1 MLVRDYFQ
9 PPIPTRQEE
18 AMAQRIFL
26 EDFGRWWSAKGGPR
40 PFEESSPYYVQIGC
54 DALSVKGGCRPL
66 APSDFGNEFDRL
78 RAAVC
83 ATAMIDQD
91 MYQLF
96 IWKQI
101 HKDFRNRFVFPKLE
115 NNMPPINFIDEAILE
130 NRELIRFMKCHYL
143 LVFHWL
149 KDQTR
154 NGNAL
159 TRRLY
164 GQLREDNKGHEG
176 IRGPLWE
183 RIFADY
189 L

>member
-1 MLVRDYFQ
+1 MLIRDYFQ
-9 PPIPTRQEE
+9 PPIPTRQE
-18 AMAQRIFL
+18 ASMAYKVFL
-26 EDFGRWWSAKGGPR
+26 EDFGRWYSTKGGPR
-40 PFEESSPYYVQIGC
+40 PFEEASPYYVQIGY
-54 DALSVKGGCRPL
+54 DGLSVEGARAPL
-66 APSDFGNEFDRL
+66 APADFGKEFSRL
-78 RAAVC
+78 RAATC

-101 HKDFRNRFVFPKLE
+101 YADFRNRFVFPKLE
-115 NNMPPINFIDEAILE
+115 NNMPPINFIDETILDD
-130 NRELIRFMKCHYL
+130 RELVGFMKCHYL

-149 KDQTR
+149 KDQTG
-154 NGNAL
+154 NGSVL

-176 IRGPLWE
+176 LRGILWK